1 MEINDNQNTMKSFSL
16 LIACLFCVTIVSA
29 QKIPES
35 TFKKQLENKQKELYE
50 TVDKKEKL
58 SAEIA
63 ALENEI
69 KAEKDEAKKKSK
81 IEKKVELE
89 KQEKATKEKI
99 VTQCNDYREY
109 RMFLKKHQDVSQEY
123 LDKFKV
129 RVCDFYTDATAENE
143 KYTDGVEKILK
154 EKQQEIAKLEQEIAA
169 SNAEVAIAQNDV
181 ITKQN
186 EIDEESAENNRENLR
201 EELAE
206 KKATL
211 ENKRKENENLIFKI
225 NSKCQNFSN
234 YKKMLKEKYNVEDII
249 LEAYKVPACA
259 LYVQKSIASAE
270 ETNDAKKEIEKRIAS
285 IDAIVDL
292 KKKIEQKV
300 IAQAAEVKKL
310 EVEISLEKDE
320 DKIEKLKE
328 QLQKAKKVNGELVRK
343 NDETLALIQSSCKE
357 FEAYKKFLKKE
368 KNIDAAVV
376 DAYASEKCATY
387 KEEVK
392 TDTKKFIIV
401 GDNEPIKKEDLLSN
415 ENTQKVLADIFS
427 IDSKTNL
434 GTFEIPGD
442 NEEINLYVERE
453 VVEKTDELNNF
464 KSIKFI
470 KKGDQKLITVETA
483 SDIVS
488 SNYKEVPKKAIFKS
502 IQIELLE
509 GGIVDS
515 RLILE
520 SLDGKIHF
528 YFEGTDPVS
537 LLNYSRRSPQRGAAL
552 KFSHYVSLNGDNIY
566 NNQALEELRVRYTD
580 VLDYHPNAG
589 NNYVPDDVSY
599 TFPSK
604 EDDEEK
610 TKKRRSYQII
620 NNSHLQNVLDIRTY
634 TDFIGL
640 FGDEANGLFQIEGKA
655 DFFIHPFNFSKTS
668 IYIFKKVSPYVRY
681 SRLDKED
688 NFVEALPLP
697 MPDSLNLD
705 LYEFENR
712 KLSILEKTNLEMGFN
727 TNFFQFRFAKEIP
740 FWISLYVPLSYHVT
754 NVKRQ
759 VPEEETVDFDADE
772 LINFRTF
779 GVGIGASIELKRLNN
794 FGLNVGF
801 EVKKYSNVGQ
811 YEKNNIIEPSKLE
824 TKAVNAEIFYYPNNN
839 KSQSVFLRMRSI
851 HDLGSSKDAFFQL
864 QFGYRFT
871 LGLGA
876 VKAK

>member
-1 MEINDNQNTMKSFSL
+1 MKLFSL
-16 LIACLFCVTIVSA
+16 LIACFFCVTIVYA

-58 SAEIA
+58 SKEIA
-63 ALENEI
+63 TLENEI
-69 KAEKDEAKKKSK
+69 IAEKDETKKKSK
-81 IEKKVELE
+81 IEKKVALE

-143 KYTDGVEKILK
+143 KHADGVEKILK
-154 EKQQEIAKLEQEIAA
+154 EKQQEIAKLEQEIFA
-169 SNAEVAIAQNDV
+169 SDAEVATAKNNV
-181 ITKQN
+181 NTTKNQ
-186 EIDEESAENNRENLR
+186 IKIESAENNRVELKKKLANEENILER
-201 EELAE
+201 KIENN
-206 KKATL
+206 KK
-211 ENKRKENENLIFKI
+211 LIFKI
-225 NSKCQNFSN
+225 NSKCQDFSN

-249 LEAYKVPACA
+249 LEAYKVPACT
-259 LYVQKSIASAE
+259 LYVQKSVASAE

-292 KKKIEQKV
+292 KKEIEQKV
-300 IAQAAEVKKL
+300 IAQAADVKKL

-320 DKIEKLKE
+320 DKLEKLKE
-328 QLQKAKKVNGELVRK
+328 QLETAKKINRELVRK

-357 FEAYKKFLKKE
+357 FKAYKKFLKKE

-376 DAYASEKCATY
+376 DAYASEKCGLYA
-387 KEEVK
+387 EEVK
-392 TDTKKFIIV
+392 RDTKKFIIV

-415 ENTQKVLADIFS
+415 ENTQKVLADVFS

-442 NEEINLYVERE
+442 NEVINLYVDKE
-453 VVEKTDELNNF
+453 VVEKTDKLENF
-464 KSIKFI
+464 KNTKLN
-470 KKGDQKLITVETA
+470 KEAPDKLITVETA

-502 IQIELLE
+502 IQIELLD

-697 MPDSLNLD
+697 LPLPDSLNLD